1 MTKKQEAIQLFE
13 EGFNCSQ
20 AVLGAF
26 SKDLNLDQE
35 MALKIAT
42 GFGGGSR
49 NGELCGAVA
58 GALMVLGLKEGH
70 YIKGDTEGKQNAYQ
84 VAKEFT
90 NRFKEEQGS
99 IVCKDL
105 LGYDLSKPEEY
116 QILVEQGKFKTDCP
130 QFIRCA
136 VELLENM

>member
-1 MTKKQEAIQLFE
+1 MKKKQEAIQLFE

-42 GFGGGSR
+42 
-49 NGELCGAVA
+49 
-58 GALMVLGLKEGH
+58 
-70 YIKGDTEGKQNAYQ
+70 
-84 VAKEFT
+84 EFT

-116 QILVEQGKFKTDCP
+116 QILIEQGKFKTDCP

>member
-58 GALMVLGLKEGH
+58 GALMVLGLKE
-70 YIKGDTEGKQNAYQ
+70 
-84 VAKEFT
+84 
-90 NRFKEEQGS
+90 EQGS

-130 QFIRCA
+130 KYISCA
-136 VELLENM
+136 IELLENL